1 MFIDCFSEVLAFHF
15 HVGNLLYVRD
25 FESLWVPCV
34 ARLSL
39 PTPIRCFLFACFAG
53 AATDVRTCSH
63 RSSCLLLVLWSPGC
77 IEGEFPVRVYRNSL
91 LETLTVFYFYP
102 FSVYILSFGFSAVR
116 LCVMCVEGVAGG
128 SSHISRWIDG

>member
-1 MFIDCFSEVLAFHF
+1 MFIDYFSEVLAFHF

-91 LETLTVFYFYP
+91 LETLTVF
-102 FSVYILSFGFSAVR
+102 LSISCLHFKLWVFCYSS
-116 LCVMCVEGVAGG
+116 LCYVCGG
-128 SSHISRWIDG
+128 GGGGQLSYL